1 MTAEKRTNGKNA
13 SRGSA
18 SAPARKPVSPGA
30 SGRTIDA
37 VIGREEARLPARLL
51 VPAGTG
57 PLPCVLF
64 VHPPGE
70 DHKSLL
76 NTMVA
81 RSLLEASI
89 AALLFHLNSHC
100 RCSGEPGSEAS
111 VRDLEAVF
119 RWTREQPDVDEYA
132 VGVAAVEGGAIV
144 AARAA
149 RRRLVRPQALVLGSP
164 EIEPCG
170 FVGLP
175 GPVLAIIGSEDPG
188 LPDIRT
194 AADRSGGATL
204 AVVPGAGRRFD
215 EPGAMRR
222 AAELAS
228 SWFKAHLLDS
238 DGDLPDQPE
247 IGQGD

>member
-1 MTAEKRTNGKNA
+1 
-13 SRGSA
+13 
-18 SAPARKPVSPGA
+18 
-30 SGRTIDA
+30 
-37 VIGREEARLPARLL
+37 
-51 VPAGTG
+51 
-57 PLPCVLF
+57 VLF

-70 DHKSLL
+70 DRNSLL

-81 RSLLEASI
+81 RRLLEAGI
-89 AALLFHLNSHC
+89 AALLFDLSGHC
-100 RCSGEPGSEAS
+100 KCSSEPGGEVF
-111 VRDLEAVF
+111 VRDLESAF
-119 RWTREQPDVDEYA
+119 RWVREQPDVDEYA
-132 VGVAAVEGGAIV
+132 VGVAAVEGGAMV

-175 GPVLAIIGSEDPG
+175 GPVLAIIGSEDPS

-215 EPGAMRR
+215 EPGTMRR
-222 AAELAS
+222 AAELAC

-238 DGDLPDQPE
+238 DGGPPDQPE